1 MSFLSNFIYSKL
13 MQTSTNIMDKD
24 QLTKL
29 YVKEIVDGMDLNDCL
44 ALLEDYMVETYSKYS
59 YEEVK
64 EEVNEYYPH
73 LLDEEA

>member
-1 MSFLSNFIYSKL
+1 
-13 MQTSTNIMDKD
+13 MQISTNIMDKD

-44 ALLEDYMVETYSKYS
+44 AMLEDFLVESYTNYS

-73 LLDEEA
+73 LLDNEA